1 MTDFGNR
8 LKQARKEKH
17 MTQKELAKRLGLEQS
32 AISNYEKSFR
42 TPPMQSI
49 LDIAE
54 ALEVSVSYLLGETLE
69 GNRQDLGKPQYSG
82 KSQDSGRSDD
92 LSDLDLTDIQNR
104 FLEDLIAGRYDVA
117 FNHINHL
124 QTYPIRLLDL
134 YKYIFEPTLVAIGL
148 LWEVGKISIAEE
160 HIISDLMSRALV
172 SFGEQEQNRLMPSK
186 PYTAAFMLPGSEL
199 HDFSLK
205 MTLEVF
211 KQKGWQTFYIG
222 KSVPTFSLET
232 FFSSKSIDVLV
243 LSVTLKEHL
252 NSCETLIKAIREM
265 PLSKQPMIIVGGSAI
280 EKQNDMSAFLGS
292 DMALTSLD
300 DLEATIK
307 ELEKNLKTG

>member
-69 GNRQDLGKPQYSG
+69 GNRQNLGKPQ
-82 KSQDSGRSDD
+82 DSGTSGDVV
-92 LSDLDLTDIQNR
+92 DLDLTDIQNQ

-117 FNHINHL
+117 FDHINHL

-160 HIISDLMSRALV
+160 HIISDLISRALV

-300 DLEATIK
+300 DLEAAII
-307 ELEKNLKTG
+307 ELEKNLKTV

>member
-54 ALEVSVSYLLGETLE
+54 ALDVSVSYLLGETLE
-69 GNRQDLGKPQYSG
+69 GNRQNLGKPQ
-82 KSQDSGRSDD
+82 DSGTSGDVV
-92 LSDLDLTDIQNR
+92 DLDLTDIQNQ

-117 FNHINHL
+117 FDHINHL

-160 HIISDLMSRALV
+160 HIISDLISRALV

-300 DLEATIK
+300 DLEAAII
-307 ELEKNLKTG
+307 ELEKNLKTV

>member
-54 ALEVSVSYLLGETLE
+54 ALKVSVSYLLGETLE
-69 GNRQDLGKPQYSG
+69 GNRENLGKPQ
-82 KSQDSGRSDD
+82 DSGTSDD
-92 LSDLDLTDIQNR
+92 VADLDLTDIQNR
-104 FLEDLIAGRYDVA
+104 FLEDLIAGHYDVA
-117 FNHINHL
+117 FERINHL

-160 HIISDLMSRALV
+160 HIISDLISRTLV
-172 SFGEQEQNRLMPSK
+172 AFSEQEHKNTTPTK
-186 PYTAAFMLPGSEL
+186 PFTAAFMLPGSEL

-211 KQKGWQTFYIG
+211 KQMGWQTFYIG

-252 NSCETLIKAIREM
+252 NSCEALIKAIREM
-265 PLSKQPMIIVGGSAI
+265 SISKQPVIIVGGSAL
-280 EKQNDMSAFLGS
+280 ENQSDMKSFLGS
-292 DMALTSLD
+292 DIVLTSLD
-300 DLEATIK
+300 DLEASII
-307 ELEKNLKTG
+307 ELEKNLENQ

>member
-69 GNRQDLGKPQYSG
+69 GNRQDLGKPQ
-82 KSQDSGRSDD
+82 DSGTSVDVA
-92 LSDLDLTDIQNR
+92 DLDLIDIQNQ
-104 FLEDLIAGRYDVA
+104 FLEDLIVGRYDVA

-160 HIISDLMSRALV
+160 HIISDLISRALV

-300 DLEATIK
+300 DLEAAII
-307 ELEKNLKTG
+307 ELEKNL

>member
-1 MTDFGNR
+1 MTDFGRR

-17 MTQKELAKRLGLEQS
+17 MTQKELAKLLGLEQS
-32 AISNYEKSFR
+32 AISNYEKNFR

-54 ALEVSVSYLLGETLE
+54 ALKVTVSYLLGETLE
-69 GNRQDLGKPQYSG
+69 ANRQEFGNRQNVA
-82 KSQDSGRSDD
+82 
-92 LSDLDLTDIQNR
+92 DLDLIDIQNH
-104 FLEDLIAGRYDVA
+104 FLEDLIAGHYDEA
-117 FNHINHL
+117 FDRINQL
-124 QTYPIRLLDL
+124 QTHPIRLLDI

-160 HIISDLMSRALV
+160 HIISDLIRRSLV
-172 SFGEQEQNRLMPSK
+172 AFSEQEHKNTTPTK
-186 PYTAAFMLPGSEL
+186 TFTAAFMLPGSEL

-211 KQKGWQTFYIG
+211 KQMGWQTYYIG
-222 KSVPTFSLET
+222 KSVPTFSLEA
-232 FFSSKSIDVLV
+232 FLNSKSIDVLV

-265 PLSKQPMIIVGGSAI
+265 PLSKQPVIIVGGSAL
-280 EKQNDMSAFLGS
+280 ENETEMGTFLGA
-292 DMALTSLD
+292 DKTLTSLD
-300 DLEATIK
+300 DLEASII
-307 ELEKNLKTG
+307 ELEKNL